1 MSAPTIAIQ
10 RMMTCGSRVPSR
22 VGLPDS
28 AAPASPKW
36 VSRRAGSR
44 VSALV
49 LSAALGCG
57 AASSDGAN
65 WVFTPSVGLQETLTD
80 NVDLQPAGS
89 AQGDFVT
96 QLTPAL
102 AFSGVGAHA
111 TLSGFLAA
119 PILLYAR
126 TGAEN
131 NYIYPIA
138 NVVGN
143 VEAVD
148 KFFYVEG
155 AASVSQ
161 QFLTPFGAQ
170 PVSLTNA
177 TDNRYTAST
186 YRISPYIKGI
196 TTRNTQYELRNNSFW
211 TTLNGAPVT
220 TQNSFTSEWLG
231 RIDSPMA
238 PLGWSANFDLVD
250 VKFENQASQQTN
262 LARVGPR
269 YAYDSQLQF
278 HADIGY
284 EDNHYPFSNY
294 RGYIYGLGLEW
305 RPTERTSV
313 VASWEHRFFGAS
325 YLFSFDHRTPLSVWS
340 LSASRNITSY
350 PQQLASLPAGNVS
363 GILNQLFLSRIPD
376 PTLRQNTINTLIQD
390 QGLPVNLSNP
400 VTLFTQQIIL
410 QEIASASAGL
420 LGARNSIYATV
431 FYVHQQPIAGSG
443 AALPPVLAVGTL
455 NDNTQQGASVIW
467 TNNLAP
473 SVSMNLTATAFRTT
487 ANAPFTAVTNQG
499 YATLTFTT
507 PLSARTNIF
516 AGARYQLLRA
526 NYQEG
531 YNEAALFAGLNYI
544 FK

>member
-10 RMMTCGSRVPSR
+10 RMMTCASRVPAR
-22 VGLPDS
+22 PGLPDR
-28 AAPASPKW
+28 AAPTSPKW
-36 VSRRAGSR
+36 VSRRAGSGL
-44 VSALV
+44 SALV

-57 AASSDGAN
+57 AAPSDAAN
-65 WVFTPSVGLQETLTD
+65 WVVTPSIGLTETLTD

-89 AQGDFVT
+89 AKGDFVT
-96 QLTPAL
+96 QLTPTL
-102 AFSGVGAHA
+102 VFSGVGAHA
-111 TLSGFLAA
+111 TLTGTLSA

-155 AASVSQ
+155 VAQVSQ

-170 PVSLTNA
+170 PVNLANA

-196 TTRNTQYELRNNSFW
+196 TTRNVQYELRNNSFW
-211 TTLNGAPVT
+211 TTLDGAPVT

-231 RIDSPMA
+231 RIDSPMT

-250 VKFENQASQQTN
+250 VKFENQGSQKTN
-262 LARVGPR
+262 LGRVGPR

-278 HADIGY
+278 HADVGY
-284 EDNHYPFSNY
+284 EDNHYPFSDY
-294 RGYIYGLGLEW
+294 RGYIYGVGLEW
-305 RPTERTSV
+305 RPKERTSV

-376 PTLRQNTINTLIQD
+376 PTQRQTVINTLIQD
-390 QGLPVNLSNP
+390 QGLPANLSNP
-400 VTLFTQQIIL
+400 VTLFTQQILL
-410 QEIASASAGL
+410 QESASATVGL

-431 FYVHQQPIAGSG
+431 FYVHQVPIAGSG
-443 AALPPVLAVGTL
+443 AALPPILAIGTL
-455 NDNTQQGASVIW
+455 NDNTQQGASVVW

-473 SVSMNLTATAFRTT
+473 SVTMNLSATGFRTT
-487 ANAPFTAVTNQG
+487 ANAPFSAVTNQG
-499 YATLTFTT
+499 YGTVTLTT
-507 PLSARTNIF
+507 PLSARTNLF
-516 AGARYQLLRA
+516 GGARYQILRA
-526 NYQEG
+526 NFQQG
-531 YNEAALFAGLNYI
+531 YNEAALFAGLNYT